1 MAMSDPDVSKVS
13 IGAPRSRI
21 DRAKD
26 AGLTRGLYQGSRT
39 IRRVRGCLR
48 ISESPRTIGR
58 LVQPQLERDLF
69 LTRRGRQVHGED
81 GESEATAASIHVASP
96 LLTAPGKRLAR
107 TPRHDT
113 PCVLFRSRARCIAS
127 GLLHWAAGV
136 ITDFSAS
143 NAVLGCIRLPTYPTR
158 APVVCRA
165 GQGGGHR

>member
-81 GESEATAASIHVASP
+81 GESEAIAASIHVASP
-96 LLTAPGKRLAR
+96 LLTVPGEEAGAR
-107 TPRHDT
+107 AAPRHALR
-113 PCVLFRSRARCIAS
+113 PIPIARP
-127 GLLHWAAGV
+127 LH
-136 ITDFSAS
+136 
-143 NAVLGCIRLPTYPTR
+143 
-158 APVVCRA
+158 
-165 GQGGGHR
+165 